1 MRIGIIALFM
11 LVIGIMMSPFKTSNT
26 NIKDINKK
34 VDDELKK
41 LLKEQK
47 KIQAVKRLKQ
57 ETGMELKEAKKYVDD
72 LENEEKSFS

>member
-72 LENEEKSFS
+72 LESEEKSFS